1 MLQQIETPWR
11 EGYNF
16 GVGVDP
22 GGGSPLELVVQQTPS
37 PPAAPGGSLK
47 FVVTRTRTTSDLQD
61 TLKISAEATG
71 GCGLFSASAR
81 FDFVRDCKVQSES
94 LFMTVNAVADNA
106 FQSIDDAV
114 LTPDAAA
121 HAADPRAFQ
130 ERFGSVFVRGLR
142 TGGLFVG
149 VVQVESSSKDTQE
162 KVGGEI
168 SASYAAFE
176 AKISASHD
184 TKDSSTNE
192 TYNAF
197 LYFEGGDRAAII
209 NVFDQTDP
217 RTLFAAAKIWAAT
230 VGANG
235 VPYHVTLAPIAIA
248 RGGPEPPDPAQ
259 LQLAQD
265 VLTECTRQRASL
277 LDGLNRID
285 YVLAHESLY
294 GFGPDTISAQDL
306 AHLGTDF
313 GAALTQVAKCA
324 SVAIQHPENAVMPA
338 AMPAIPG
345 NMPGSDPALHHAFAA
360 KGQAIAN
367 ANPMVL
373 ALRVAQPD
381 GEQRTGFDE
390 GMGIWALQTLPG
402 PGKTAFSQTL
412 TPVEALGFSD
422 AAAFSF
428 AWNNNAEH
436 AAQGAAISGRDP
448 EVLASRTTGCASRP
462 TGLPAAMYWLGFDVA
477 TGIYG
482 DPALGGDGN
491 TLIGPGG
498 EKIRASLMSADGT
511 KGFNDALAF
520 NVGRRR

>member
-1 MLQQIETPWR
+1 MQQQIQTPWR

-16 GVGVDP
+16 GIGVDP
-22 GGGSPLELVVQQTPS
+22 GGGSPLDLVVQQTPS
-37 PPAAPGGSLK
+37 PPVAPGGSLK
-47 FVVTRTRTTSDLQD
+47 FVVTRTNTTSDLQD
-61 TLKISAEATG
+61 TLQISAEASG

-81 FDFVRDCKVQSES
+81 FDFAKDCKVHSES
-94 LFMTVNAVADNA
+94 LFMTVYAVADNA
-106 FQSIDDAV
+106 FQSIDDV
-114 LTPDAAA
+114 LLTPDAAA
-121 HAADPRAFQ
+121 HAADPLAFQ

-162 KVGGEI
+162 HVGGEI

-184 TKDSSTNE
+184 TKDSSTDE
-192 TYNAF
+192 TYSAF
-197 LYFEGGDRAAII
+197 LYYEGGDRPAIT

-248 RGGPEPPDPAQ
+248 GGAPKPPDPARSP
-259 LQLAQD
+259 QLAQD
-265 VLTECTRQRASL
+265 VLTECARQRASL

-285 YVLAHESLY
+285 YVLGHESLY

-324 SVAIQHPENAVMPA
+324 SVAIQDPKNAA
-338 AMPAIPG
+338 APTGMPAIPG

-390 GMGIWALQTLPG
+390 GMGIWAGQTLPG
-402 PGKTAFSQTL
+402 PGKTEFSKTL
-412 TPVEALGFSD
+412 KPVEALGFSD

-436 AAQGAAISGRDP
+436 AAKGAAISGRDP
-448 EVLASRTTGCASRP
+448 EVLTCRTTGCASRP
-462 TGLPAAMYWLGFDVA
+462 AGLLQPCTGWDSTSPRESMVIPHSAAMA
-477 TGIYG
+477 
-482 DPALGGDGN
+482 
-491 TLIGPGG
+491 
-498 EKIRASLMSADGT
+498 IRSSARE
-511 KGFNDALAF
+511 
-520 NVGRRR
+520 GRRSAPVS